1 MKNKRASYW
10 QENNNDVFSK
20 LQNKETVNLMWSCI
34 NNIEPE
40 QPMLLQN
47 TLRLNKDRMYF
58 DLSDNIEKR
67 INTDGHRGPDFI
79 KNVDILFAGCSQTYG
94 LGVKDGAIWGEM
106 VAKNLGLKYNNVS
119 YRGGSVMQIVYNIF
133 NYFEKYG
140 NPKYILCALPSFAR
154 THVFIDSEIL
164 TSAPNNK
171 LLEKAYGSDKGPYR
185 ALYLSKNSRYIKL
198 PAKVEEVFPNEH
210 RVWINLMFI
219 SMLETYC
226 HSNNIKLLWTTWLD
240 VYEDNNQQMYDKFKN
255 FFELSEDWDQ
265 TIPPDGISPEK
276 ESVCHQNF
284 KDKYENFFHRGT
296 DWDIRDLE
304 VWEGHWGAHTHIHI
318 YENFIREM
326 KKLGL

>member
-1 MKNKRASYW
+1 MKNKTVSYSA
-10 QENNNDVFSK
+10 ENDNDLFNS
-20 LQNKETVNLMWSCI
+20 LQNKETIRLMWSYI
-34 NNIEPE
+34 NEIEPE
-40 QPMLLQN
+40 QPILLQN
-47 TLRLNKDRMYF
+47 TLPLNKDNMYL
-58 DLSDNIEKR
+58 DSSDNIEKR
-67 INTDGHRGPDFI
+67 INLDGHRGPDFI

-94 LGVKDGAIWGEM
+94 LGVKDGTIWGEL
-106 VAKNLGLKYNNVS
+106 VAKHLGFKYNNVS

-140 NPKYILCALPSFAR
+140 NPKYILCAFPSFAR

-164 TSAPNNK
+164 TSAPYNK
-171 LLEKAYGSDKGPYR
+171 ILEKTYGSDKGPYR
-185 ALYLSKNSRYIKL
+185 AIHLSRNSKYIKL

-240 VYEDNNQQMYDKFKN
+240 VYEDNNKQMYNKFKN
-255 FFELSEDWDQ
+255 YFKLSDDWDH
-265 TIPPDGISPEK
+265 TVAPDKII
-276 ESVCHQNF
+276 ESVCHQDL

-296 DWDIRDLE
+296 DWYIRNLE

-318 YENFIREM
+318 SENFIREM